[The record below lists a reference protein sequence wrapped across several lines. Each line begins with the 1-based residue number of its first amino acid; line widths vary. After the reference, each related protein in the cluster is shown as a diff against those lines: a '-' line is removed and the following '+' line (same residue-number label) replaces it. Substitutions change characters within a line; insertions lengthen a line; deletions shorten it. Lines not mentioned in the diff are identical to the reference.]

1 MKDFQLFERMKEL
14 GYSLRGTK
22 TGYPSIDRTH
32 EKDASFIKRNPMI
45 PSVSIYDALSLMSTF
60 YRDANALNCLD
71 LTITYQ
77 ELLDDAATLARSF
90 QELGI
95 HEGDV
100 VTVTMPDF
108 SQAVVAFL
116 AANKVGALTTFLN
129 PAAGEAEIKQ
139 YLNLFESPILFNFNK
154 DDEYNGRMRQGTKVR
169 NVVTLHPQDVNKR
182 GFSDNPQLSSYSD
195 YLNYRDMS
203 ALATAREKLS
213 FPFGKGKRDA
223 LILFTSGS
231 TGNPKSVVL
240 TNENILASGTYL
252 KNSSSIKSEVGEK
265 TLVCVPFCYP
275 YGFVTSTLM
284 SLLCGREATLAP
296 DIGPKTIPYYMG
308 KGVNMIFGSPALLEM
323 VRKNTPEDMDLSS
336 VTEFISG
343 GDFLT
348 PKQAK
353 IGEEFFRQHNANV
366 IIENGAG
373 NAETGGSGTNP
384 VGVENRP
391 ETVGKVLTGCSAIII
406 DNTKMDE
413 EGKIQEL
420 KYGEEGELCI
430 SGKNVF
436 REYYHNP
443 ELTESAMLHYK
454 GKDYFRTGTLGTLD
468 EDGYFTLTGRTSR
481 FYITSS
487 LNKVYC
493 EHVQQIIS
501 KVDSVEACAVVS
513 QPDEEDLYSNRAFIV
528 LRDGILPT
536 EEEKQH
542 ILEQLSQPFVDS
554 LTGEVVQ
561 LKEYE
566 IPRNI
571 EFLKELPRNRSDKID
586 YALLEDHAKKAVSG
600 KVLKR

>member
-1 MKDFQLFERMKEL
+1 MKDFQLFEKMKEL
-14 GYSLRGTK
+14 GYSLQGTK

-32 EKDASFIKRNPMI
+32 EKTKSFIKRHPVI

-60 YRDANALNCLD
+60 YRDANAINCLD
-71 LTITYQ
+71 LTISYQ
-77 ELLDDAATLARSF
+77 ELLDDAATLASSF
-90 QELGI
+90 CELGI
-95 HEGDV
+95 KEGDV

-139 YLNLFESPILFNFNK
+139 YLNIFESPILFNFNK
-154 DDEYNGRMRQGTKVR
+154 DDEYNERIKKETKVK
-169 NVVTLHPQDVNKR
+169 NIVTLRPQDVNKR
-182 GFSDNPQLSSYSD
+182 GFSDTPQLSSYRD

-203 ALATAREKLS
+203 ALAVAREKFS
-213 FPFGKGKRDA
+213 FPLGKGKRDA

-240 TNENILASGTYL
+240 TNKNILASGTYL

-296 DIGPKTIPYYMG
+296 DIGPKTIPYYMD

-323 VRKNTPEDMDLSS
+323 IRKNTPEDMDLSS

-353 IGEEFFRQHNANV
+353 IGEKFFKQHNANI
-366 IIENGAG
+366 IIENGSG

-406 DNTKMDE
+406 DNTKIDE
-413 EGKIQEL
+413 DGKIEEL
-420 KYGEEGELCI
+420 KYGDEGELCI

-443 ELTESAMLHYK
+443 ELTESSMLHHK
-454 GKDYFRTGTLGTLD
+454 GKDYFRTGTLGILD

-501 KVDSVEACAVVS
+501 KIDSVEACAVVS

-528 LRDGILPT
+528 LSDDVLPT
-536 EEEKQH
+536 EEQKQH
-542 ILEQLSQPFVDS
+542 ILERLSQPFVDS
-554 LTGEVVQ
+554 LSGEVVQ

-566 IPRNI
+566 IPSDI
-571 EFLKELPRNRSDKID
+571 EFVKELPRNRSDKID
-586 YALLEDHAKKAVSG
+586 YSLLENHARQAVAG

>member
-1 MKDFQLFERMKEL
+1 MINFKLFETL
-14 GYSLRGTK
+14 GDSYSLK
-22 TGYPSIDRTH
+22 KNTGYPSIDRTH
-32 EKDASFIKRNPMI
+32 ERGVSYFKRNPII
-45 PSVSIYDALSLMSTF
+45 PSVNIYDALALMSSF
-60 YRDANALNCLD
+60 YRDANAINCLG

-77 ELLDDAATLARSF
+77 ELLDDAAVLARSF
-90 QELGI
+90 RELGI
-95 HEGDV
+95 KEGDI
-100 VTVTMPDF
+100 VTVSMPDF

-129 PAAGEAEIKQ
+129 PAAGEGEIKH

-154 DDEYNGRMRQGTKVR
+154 DASYNARMKDSTKVEH
-169 NVVTLHPQDVNKR
+169 VVTLFPQDINKK
-182 GFSDNPQLSSYSD
+182 GFSDPQSSSIDTYKD

-213 FPFGKGKRDA
+213 LPFGKGKRDA

-252 KNSSSIKSEVGEK
+252 KNSSSIKSEVGDK

-296 DIGPKTIPYYMG
+296 DIGPKTIPYYMS

-323 VRKNTPEDMDLSS
+323 VRKNTPKGMDLSTI
-336 VTEFISG
+336 TEFISG

-353 IGEEFFRQHNANV
+353 IGEDFFREHNADV
-366 IIENGAG
+366 IIENGSG

-406 DNTKMDE
+406 DNTKLDE
-413 EGKIQEL
+413 EGKVQEL

-436 REYYHNP
+436 REYYRDP
-443 ELTESAMLHYK
+443 ELTEKSMVHYK
-454 GKDYFRTGTLGTLD
+454 GKDYFRTGTLGVLD

-528 LRDGILPT
+528 LRPGVLPT
-536 EEEKQH
+536 EEEKTY
-542 ILEQLSQPFVDS
+542 IMEQLSHPFTDPIS
-554 LTGEVVQ
+554 GDVVQ
-561 LKEYE
+561 LKEFE
-566 IPRNI
+566 VPKNL
-571 EFLKELPRNRSDKID
+571 EFLDELPRNRSDKID
-586 YALLEDHAKKAVSG
+586 YTALEDRARQSTYD